1 MWISY
6 LAWFLDIFTCGQ
18 EDGQDIVSS
27 EASEVKTSFLAG
39 ISLSLQYDVAIQYA
53 WMQLDISVS
62 GNSFKG
68 LPLHNF
74 DSNE

>member
-27 EASEVKTSFLAG
+27 EASEVKTSFWAG
-39 ISLSLQYDVAIQYA
+39 ISLSLQYDVAIQYIEYA
-53 WMQLDISVS
+53 WMQLDIIVS
-62 GNSFKG
+62 GN
-68 LPLHNF
+68 LI
-74 DSNE
+74 